1 MLEELVSGSD
11 WEPGGKLL
19 VDHSEQNA
27 AQITADKVAS
37 LADKATRLA
46 SMQLCMPVVLT
57 SRSRSRLD
65 NHVFVAS
72 HLIERQ
78 GWDEEAL
85 KLKQL
90 EAF

>member
-57 SRSRSRLD
+57 SRSRSRLTIMYSWRHISSND
-65 NHVFVAS
+65 
-72 HLIERQ
+72 RD
-78 GWDEEAL
+78 GMK
-85 KLKQL
+85 KLWNWSS
-90 EAF
+90 